1 MQTVAVGWDLYE
13 RTGSALALGGVG
25 LVQVLPVVALTLPA
39 GHVVDRWSRKHVLI
53 GSLLLMLISSLGLAA
68 VSYTRAHFSLM
79 YVCLLLQGTGRAFFS
94 PAKESLGPQ
103 LLPNALF
110 PEGATWRSTVFELA
124 AVLGPALGGTVI
136 GITHSATPAY
146 LIAACTAGTFALL
159 VSSVQPRP
167 FTPPEQTGMRDA
179 LLGGVRFMR
188 STPVL
193 LAIITLDMFAVFLG
207 GATALLPI
215 FAKDILHVGPAGL
228 GFLLAAPSAGALIT
242 ALALTQRAPMER
254 AGRALLL
261 SVIGFG
267 VATIVL
273 GISKSFNLSLVMLVL
288 IGAFDCVSVVV
299 RMTLLQ
305 LLTPDELRGRVNAIN
320 SLFVGMSN
328 ELGEFES
335 GTLAAFVGPV
345 AAVVIGGVGTIASVF
360 VVARVWPDVRRLGS
374 LRHTHETSQSQWAD
388 SENSSGSQ

>member
-39 GHVVDRWSRKHVLI
+39 GHVVDRWSRKRVLI
-53 GSLLLMLISSLGLAA
+53 GALLLMLLSSLGLAA
-68 VSYTRAHFSLM
+68 VSFTKAHFSLM

-103 LLPNALF
+103 LLPNELF

-146 LIAACTAGTFALL
+146 LIAAGTAATFALL
-159 VSSVQPRP
+159 VSSVHPRP
-167 FTPPEQTGMRDA
+167 FAPPEYIGMRDA

-188 STPVL
+188 STPML
-193 LAIITLDMFAVFLG
+193 LAIITLDMVAVFLG

-215 FAKDILHVGPAGL
+215 YAKDILHVGPTGL
-228 GFLLAAPSAGALIT
+228 GFMLAAPSVGALVT
-242 ALALTQRAPMER
+242 AVALTQRPPMNR

-267 VATIVL
+267 AATIVL
-273 GISKSFNLSLVMLVL
+273 GISRSFNLSMIMLVL
-288 IGAFDCVSVVV
+288 IGAFDCVSVII

-360 VVARVWPDVRRLGS
+360 AVARVWPEVRRLGS
-374 LRHTHETSQSQWAD
+374 LRHAHVTAQHQLRD
-388 SENSSGSQ
+388 PENSSESQ